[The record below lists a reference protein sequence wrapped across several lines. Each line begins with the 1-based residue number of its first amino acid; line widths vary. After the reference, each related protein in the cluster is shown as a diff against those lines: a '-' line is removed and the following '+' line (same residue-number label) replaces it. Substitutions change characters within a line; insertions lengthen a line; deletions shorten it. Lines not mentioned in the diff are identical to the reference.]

1 LQAHREDDHDFGSTE
16 AEPDQVDECDIA
28 ARKVRLSDTRL
39 TIRSHT
45 GSPTPGNEAIMSFT
59 KWVMCFA
66 LLCIACGEPNPV
78 GEDGDDPGGAP
89 PEGTWSGVW
98 NRYHVAASS
107 DNAMVLSMGGH
118 RATAA
123 GMAMLRQ
130 GGNAADAVLAAS
142 MAHIVHLAGLAVSF
156 GGVISMVYYDA
167 QTGQAYSMNAGFR
180 VPLAETNPLT
190 IPRSASG
197 RTAMVPGFFAGVQA
211 AHDNYGRLPFAEVF
225 QPAIELAENGF
236 PMPAW
241 MANVVQANWHI
252 LSLQPEAVA
261 VFTKPDGTRYQANE
275 QFTQPLLA
283 ETLRRVA
290 AEGADYVYRGEWAQ
304 KFVSIIQREG
314 GRIQMDDMEG
324 YRANLAPATHTTFNG
339 YDIYSIGL
347 PAPGGVGIVE
357 AFNLIELSDIDTTR
371 HYIHSAEDL
380 LQFIR
385 IVRVGPMYRNF
396 LNTSMVAESFFPG
409 NDFSQTTRLTKAAAQ
424 VTWERILSGEWY
436 DLERAVAATGGHSDH
451 TAAELVVDAAGNVA
465 AVVHTIN
472 TGAWGNTGI
481 FVDGVSIPD
490 IAGMAQAPMAME
502 GPGNYHYDDIC
513 PSIALRDGSPV
524 LAAGSAGYGL
534 HSVNIQN
541 TYNILAHGFSPSS
554 SMNQPKFLYAWW
566 WGSIPQR
573 ILRGSFG
580 EDVLSWIRAQG
591 QPLEIVDDPGQAW
604 AGITIQHQD
613 GGVRLLGATAHGHI
627 DGY

>member
-1 LQAHREDDHDFGSTE
+1 
-16 AEPDQVDECDIA
+16 
-28 ARKVRLSDTRL
+28 
-39 TIRSHT
+39 
-45 GSPTPGNEAIMSFT
+45 MSFN
-59 KWVMCFA
+59 KAVMCFA
-66 LLCIACGEPNPV
+66 LLWVGCGDANLV
-78 GEDGDDPGGAP
+78 GNDGNGQGGPP
-89 PEGTWSGVW
+89 PEGPWSGVW

-107 DNAMVLSMGGH
+107 DNAMVVSMGGH

-130 GGNAADAVLAAS
+130 GGNAADAVLAAG
-142 MAHIVHLAGLAVSF
+142 MTHIVHLAGLAVSF

-167 QTGQAYSMNAGFR
+167 QTGQVRSMNAGFR
-180 VPLAETNPLT
+180 VPLRETNPLT

-211 AHDNYGRLPFAEVF
+211 AHDNFGQLPFADVF
-225 QPAIELAENGF
+225 QPAIELAESGF
-236 PMPAW
+236 PMPGW
-241 MANVVQANWHI
+241 MANVIQDNWTI
-252 LSLQPEAVA
+252 LSRQPEAVA
-261 VFTKPDGTRYQANE
+261 VFTKPDGTRFRANE

-290 AEGADYVYRGEWAQ
+290 AEGADYVYKGTWAQ
-304 KFVSIIQREG
+304 NFVSIIQREG
-314 GRIQMDDMEG
+314 GRIHMDDMEG

-357 AFNLIELSDIDTTR
+357 AFNLIELSDLDSSR

-396 LNTSMVAESFFPG
+396 LNAANVAESFFPEG
-409 NDFSQTTRLTKAAAQ
+409 DFSQTTRLTKAAAQ
-424 VTWERILSGEWY
+424 FTWEKIMSGEWY
-436 DLERAVAATGGHSDH
+436 DLERAVAATGGISNQ
-451 TAAELVVDAAGNVA
+451 TAAELVVDEAGNAA

-490 IAGMAQAPMAME
+490 IAGMAQAAMAIE

-513 PSIALRDGSPV
+513 PSIVLRDGRPV

-541 TYNILAHGFSPSS
+541 TYNILVHGFTPSE
-554 SMNQPKFLYAWW
+554 SMNQPKFLYARW
-566 WGSIPQR
+566 WGSIPQL
-573 ILRGSFG
+573 ILRGSFS
-580 EDVLSWIRAQG
+580 EAVVSWIRAQG
-591 QPLEIVDDPGQAW
+591 QPLEIVDDPGQVW
-604 AGITIQHQD
+604 AGIRIQHD
-613 GGVRLLGATAHGHI
+613 NAAVRLLGATAHGHI
-627 DGY
+627 EGY